1 MAKGI
6 DPKFVHYGIRKDD
19 LAMIEAICE
28 AEGVDFDWLSEDIL
42 KAYHAKKVDVIEMSD
57 NETEDII
64 RNAIQKNTSINTI
77 MLIQRIK
84 ISNYKTYLSLDLDL
98 TVDDDRPIILIG
110 GANGGGKTT
119 LFEAISGAL
128 YGLKI
133 ENKEHFMEL
142 LNQGALNTAKPE
154 ISLQITFVGKVL
166 GQQQKYILK
175 RVYQLNPQGKP
186 LESVSLNMNGNMY
199 VYGTMTAPKDRVKAE
214 QEINKIIKANLPQE
228 LSQYFLFD
236 AMQSSELLKKNVF
249 AQTIRDNFE
258 NVLGFKKYLQLKR
271 AAEKLQQEWA
281 QQRLEAEKEAQEYNE
296 LCAQKD
302 KLTADLNTCIAEQ
315 DTKYKYLA
323 SVEVEYKRAKDGA
336 QEASALNKKIQ
347 ELASKI
353 DDIVKR
359 AATYAEDLKAF
370 VDNIEIDLF
379 LPKLASNLAQ
389 EINNIL
395 HIKEQLQKENTGAY
409 PLETLKDVT
418 NKIITYLKDLSLCS
432 ESVDEEQVVSH
443 IVAIQNSTNK
453 EDPFGYLDEAEV
465 TALSNL
471 VKRTGSNQF
480 IALDRQRQELE
491 IQLSTLDNLRS
502 QKQTLEQTQAG
513 GNEYLIQNY
522 EAAQKQI
529 EKLKGQEATLKA
541 DIQRLEKRIHQF
553 DVQIQ
558 QEPDIKF
565 DTLVKLKPLFEKIAD
580 SLLKKKKAQIE
591 SEMQQQLNK
600 LLVSYK
606 GHVAKVELSDSI
618 EQFNI
623 KLYHTAGNEISL
635 NQLNA
640 ASKQIFIQVLLK
652 VLRNLGDYNPP
663 VMIDTVMGVLDN
675 ESRDALMEEYFP
687 QLAEQ
692 TILLCTTSEIR
703 TDSDYIK
710 LEPFISKTYTL
721 HRNVEAQNTTVE
733 DGYFG
738 LTLNQ

>member
-1 MAKGI
+1 
-6 DPKFVHYGIRKDD
+6 
-19 LAMIEAICE
+19 
-28 AEGVDFDWLSEDIL
+28 
-42 KAYHAKKVDVIEMSD
+42 
-57 NETEDII
+57 
-64 RNAIQKNTSINTI
+64 

-98 TVDDDRPIILIG
+98 TVDDDRPIILIV

>member
-1 MAKGI
+1 
-6 DPKFVHYGIRKDD
+6 
-19 LAMIEAICE
+19 
-28 AEGVDFDWLSEDIL
+28 
-42 KAYHAKKVDVIEMSD
+42 
-57 NETEDII
+57 
-64 RNAIQKNTSINTI
+64 

-199 VYGTMTAPKDRVKAE
+199 VYGTMTTPKDRVKAE

-315 DTKYKYLA
+315 DAKYKYLA

>member
-1 MAKGI
+1 
-6 DPKFVHYGIRKDD
+6 
-19 LAMIEAICE
+19 
-28 AEGVDFDWLSEDIL
+28 
-42 KAYHAKKVDVIEMSD
+42 
-57 NETEDII
+57 
-64 RNAIQKNTSINTI
+64 

-529 EKLKGQEATLKA
+529 EKLKNQEATLKA

>member
-1 MAKGI
+1 
-6 DPKFVHYGIRKDD
+6 
-19 LAMIEAICE
+19 
-28 AEGVDFDWLSEDIL
+28 
-42 KAYHAKKVDVIEMSD
+42 
-57 NETEDII
+57 
-64 RNAIQKNTSINTI
+64 

-249 AQTIRDNFE
+249 AQTIIDNFE

>member
-1 MAKGI
+1 
-6 DPKFVHYGIRKDD
+6 
-19 LAMIEAICE
+19 
-28 AEGVDFDWLSEDIL
+28 
-42 KAYHAKKVDVIEMSD
+42 
-57 NETEDII
+57 
-64 RNAIQKNTSINTI
+64 

-142 LNQGALNTAKPE
+142 LNQGALNTVKPE

-379 LPKLASNLAQ
+379 LPKLAANLAQ

-453 EDPFGYLDEAEV
+453 EDPFDYLDEAEV

>member
-1 MAKGI
+1 
-6 DPKFVHYGIRKDD
+6 
-19 LAMIEAICE
+19 
-28 AEGVDFDWLSEDIL
+28 
-42 KAYHAKKVDVIEMSD
+42 
-57 NETEDII
+57 
-64 RNAIQKNTSINTI
+64 

-84 ISNYKTYLSLDLDL
+84 ISNFKTYLSLDIDL

-110 GANGGGKTT
+110 GSNGGGKTT

-133 ENKEHFMEL
+133 ESKEHFMEL
-142 LNQGALNTAKPE
+142 LNQGAINKVKPE

-175 RVYQLNPQGKP
+175 RNYILNPQGRP

-199 VYGTMTAPKDRVKAE
+199 VYGTMTAPKERVRAE
-214 QEINKIIKANLPQE
+214 QEISKIIKANLPQE

-249 AQTIRDNFE
+249 QQTIRDNFE

-281 QQRLEAEKEAQEYNE
+281 EQRLEAEKEAKEYNS
-296 LCAQKD
+296 LCNQKEQ
-302 KLTADLNTCIAEQ
+302 LVIDLNTCLALQ
-315 DTKYKYLA
+315 DRLYKYMS
-323 SVEVEYKRAKDGA
+323 SVEDEYQRAKEGA
-336 QEASALNKKIQ
+336 QQAANLSKRIQDVDGKI
-347 ELASKI
+347 
-353 DDIVKR
+353 R
-359 AATYAEDLKAF
+359 AITEDAANYAETLKTF
-370 VDNIEIDLF
+370 VDNIEINVF
-379 LPKLASNLAQ
+379 LPKLTSNLSQ

-395 HIKEQLQKENTGAY
+395 RVKEQLQKQSTGAY
-409 PLETLKDVT
+409 PIETLRDVT
-418 NKIITYLKDLSLCS
+418 LKIIDYLKELSLCS
-432 ESVDEEQVVSH
+432 QAVDEENVVSH
-443 IVAIQNSTNK
+443 IVAMQNTTNAK
-453 EDPFGYLDEAEV
+453 DSYDYLNTAEV
-465 TALSNL
+465 DALRELPKKGN
-471 VKRTGSNQF
+471 GNQF
-480 IALDRQRQELE
+480 VSIDRKRQDME
-491 IQLSTLDNLRS
+491 IQFANLDNLRTE
-502 QKQTLEQTQAG
+502 KRTLEQTQAG
-513 GNEYLIQNY
+513 GNGLLIVNY
-522 EAAQKQI
+522 EDAKRSV
-529 EKLKGQEATLKA
+529 EKLKTQEDSLKNE
-541 DIQRLEKRIHQF
+541 IQRLEKRIHQF

-558 QEPDIKF
+558 QEPDVKF
-565 DTLVKLKPLFEKIAD
+565 DTLVKLRPFFDKVAD
-580 SLLKKKKAQIE
+580 NLLKKKKTQIE
-591 SEMQQQLNK
+591 TEMQSQLNR

-606 GHVAKVELSDSI
+606 GHVGRVELSDSM
-618 EQFNI
+618 ENFNI
-623 KLYHTAGNEISL
+623 KLYHSAGNEISL

-721 HRNVEAQNTTVE
+721 HRNVEEQNTTVDE
-733 DGYFG
+733 GYFG
-738 LTLNQ
+738 IPLNQ

>member
-1 MAKGI
+1 
-6 DPKFVHYGIRKDD
+6 
-19 LAMIEAICE
+19 
-28 AEGVDFDWLSEDIL
+28 
-42 KAYHAKKVDVIEMSD
+42 
-57 NETEDII
+57 
-64 RNAIQKNTSINTI
+64 

-353 DDIVKR
+353 DNIVKR

-443 IVAIQNSTNK
+443 IVAIQNSTTK

>member
-1 MAKGI
+1 
-6 DPKFVHYGIRKDD
+6 
-19 LAMIEAICE
+19 
-28 AEGVDFDWLSEDIL
+28 
-42 KAYHAKKVDVIEMSD
+42 
-57 NETEDII
+57 
-64 RNAIQKNTSINTI
+64 
-77 MLIQRIK
+77 
-84 ISNYKTYLSLDLDL
+84 
-98 TVDDDRPIILIG
+98 
-110 GANGGGKTT
+110 
-119 LFEAISGAL
+119 
-128 YGLKI
+128 
-133 ENKEHFMEL
+133 
-142 LNQGALNTAKPE
+142 
-154 ISLQITFVGKVL
+154 
-166 GQQQKYILK
+166 
-175 RVYQLNPQGKP
+175 
-186 LESVSLNMNGNMY
+186 MNGNMY

-418 NKIITYLKDLSLCS
+418 SKIITYLKDLSLCS

>member
-1 MAKGI
+1 
-6 DPKFVHYGIRKDD
+6 
-19 LAMIEAICE
+19 
-28 AEGVDFDWLSEDIL
+28 
-42 KAYHAKKVDVIEMSD
+42 
-57 NETEDII
+57 
-64 RNAIQKNTSINTI
+64 

-389 EINNIL
+389 EINNLL

-529 EKLKGQEATLKA
+529 EKLKSQEATLKA

>member
-1 MAKGI
+1 
-6 DPKFVHYGIRKDD
+6 
-19 LAMIEAICE
+19 
-28 AEGVDFDWLSEDIL
+28 
-42 KAYHAKKVDVIEMSD
+42 
-57 NETEDII
+57 
-64 RNAIQKNTSINTI
+64 

-347 ELASKI
+347 ELTSKI

-453 EDPFGYLDEAEV
+453 EDPFGFLDEAEV
-465 TALSNL
+465 AALSNL

-529 EKLKGQEATLKA
+529 EKLKVQEATLKA

-606 GHVAKVELSDSI
+606 GHIAKVELSDSI

>member
-1 MAKGI
+1 
-6 DPKFVHYGIRKDD
+6 
-19 LAMIEAICE
+19 
-28 AEGVDFDWLSEDIL
+28 
-42 KAYHAKKVDVIEMSD
+42 
-57 NETEDII
+57 
-64 RNAIQKNTSINTI
+64 

-119 LFEAISGAL
+119 LFEAINGAL

-199 VYGTMTAPKDRVKAE
+199 VYGTMTTPKDRVKAE

-347 ELASKI
+347 ELTSKI

-418 NKIITYLKDLSLCS
+418 SKIITYLKDLSLCS

-529 EKLKGQEATLKA
+529 EKLKSQEATLKA

-721 HRNVEAQNTTVE
+721 HRNVEAQNTTIE

>member
-1 MAKGI
+1 
-6 DPKFVHYGIRKDD
+6 
-19 LAMIEAICE
+19 
-28 AEGVDFDWLSEDIL
+28 
-42 KAYHAKKVDVIEMSD
+42 
-57 NETEDII
+57 
-64 RNAIQKNTSINTI
+64 

-84 ISNYKTYLSLDLDL
+84 ISNFKTYLSLDLDL

-110 GANGGGKTT
+110 GSNGGGKTT

-133 ENKEHFMEL
+133 ESKEHFMEL
-142 LNQGALNTAKPE
+142 LNQGAVNKVKPE

-175 RVYQLNPQGKP
+175 RNYILNPQSRP

-199 VYGTMTAPKDRVKAE
+199 VYGTMTAPKERVRAE
-214 QEINKIIKANLPQE
+214 QEISKIIKANLPQE

-249 AQTIRDNFE
+249 QQTIRDNFE

-281 QQRLEAEKEAQEYNE
+281 EQRLEAEKEAKEYSS
-296 LCAQKD
+296 LCNQKEQ
-302 KLTADLNTCIAEQ
+302 LVIDLNACLAEQ
-315 DTKYKYLA
+315 DRLYKYMS
-323 SVEVEYKRAKDGA
+323 SVEDEYQRAKEGA
-336 QEASALNKKIQ
+336 QQAANLSKRIQDVNGKIRAITEEAAN
-347 ELASKI
+347 
-353 DDIVKR
+353 
-359 AATYAEDLKAF
+359 YAENLKAF
-370 VDNIEIDLF
+370 VDNIEINVF
-379 LPKLASNLAQ
+379 LPKLASNLSQ

-395 HIKEQLQKENTGAY
+395 RVKEQLQKQSTGAY
-409 PLETLKDVT
+409 PIETLRDVT
-418 NKIITYLKDLSLCS
+418 SKIIDYLKELSLCS
-432 ESVDEEQVVSH
+432 QAVDEENVISH
-443 IVAIQNSTNK
+443 IVAMQNTTNAK
-453 EDPFGYLDEAEV
+453 DPYDYLNAAEV
-465 TALSNL
+465 DALRELPKKGN
-471 VKRTGSNQF
+471 GNQF
-480 IALDRQRQELE
+480 VSIDRKRQDME
-491 IQLSTLDNLRS
+491 IQLANLDNLRTE
-502 QKQTLEQTQAG
+502 KRTLEQTQAG
-513 GNEYLIQNY
+513 GNGLLITNY
-522 EAAQKQI
+522 EDAKRSVD
-529 EKLKGQEATLKA
+529 KLKTKEDSLKNE
-541 DIQRLEKRIHQF
+541 IQRLEKRIHQF

-558 QEPDIKF
+558 QEPDVKF
-565 DTLVKLKPLFEKIAD
+565 DTLVKLRPFFDKVAD
-580 SLLKKKKAQIE
+580 NLLKKKKTQIE
-591 SEMQQQLNK
+591 TEMQSQLNR

-606 GHVAKVELSDSI
+606 GHVGRVELSDSM
-618 EQFNI
+618 ENFNI
-623 KLYHTAGNEISL
+623 KLYHSAGNEISL

-721 HRNVEAQNTTVE
+721 HRNVEEQNTTIDE
-733 DGYFG
+733 GYFG
-738 LTLNQ
+738 IPLNQ

>member
-1 MAKGI
+1 
-6 DPKFVHYGIRKDD
+6 
-19 LAMIEAICE
+19 
-28 AEGVDFDWLSEDIL
+28 
-42 KAYHAKKVDVIEMSD
+42 
-57 NETEDII
+57 
-64 RNAIQKNTSINTI
+64 

-359 AATYAEDLKAF
+359 VATYAEDLKAF

-471 VKRTGSNQF
+471 VKRTGSNRF

-522 EAAQKQI
+522 EAAQRQI

-565 DTLVKLKPLFEKIAD
+565 DTLVKLKPLFEKVAD

>member
-1 MAKGI
+1 
-6 DPKFVHYGIRKDD
+6 
-19 LAMIEAICE
+19 
-28 AEGVDFDWLSEDIL
+28 
-42 KAYHAKKVDVIEMSD
+42 
-57 NETEDII
+57 
-64 RNAIQKNTSINTI
+64 

-199 VYGTMTAPKDRVKAE
+199 VYGTMTTPKDRVKAE

-315 DTKYKYLA
+315 DAKYKYLA

-379 LPKLASNLAQ
+379 LPKLAANLAQ

-418 NKIITYLKDLSLCS
+418 NKITTYLKDLSLCS

>member
-1 MAKGI
+1 
-6 DPKFVHYGIRKDD
+6 
-19 LAMIEAICE
+19 
-28 AEGVDFDWLSEDIL
+28 
-42 KAYHAKKVDVIEMSD
+42 
-57 NETEDII
+57 
-64 RNAIQKNTSINTI
+64 

-98 TVDDDRPIILIG
+98 TVDDDCPIILIG

-347 ELASKI
+347 ELAVKI

-359 AATYAEDLKAF
+359 VATYAEDLKAF

-395 HIKEQLQKENTGAY
+395 HIKEQLLKENTGAY

-453 EDPFGYLDEAEV
+453 EDPFGYLDETEV

-529 EKLKGQEATLKA
+529 EKLKVQEATLKA

-606 GHVAKVELSDSI
+606 GHIAKVELSDSI

>member
-1 MAKGI
+1 
-6 DPKFVHYGIRKDD
+6 
-19 LAMIEAICE
+19 
-28 AEGVDFDWLSEDIL
+28 
-42 KAYHAKKVDVIEMSD
+42 
-57 NETEDII
+57 
-64 RNAIQKNTSINTI
+64 

-336 QEASALNKKIQ
+336 QEASTLNKKIQ

-529 EKLKGQEATLKA
+529 EKLKSQEATLKA

>member
-1 MAKGI
+1 
-6 DPKFVHYGIRKDD
+6 
-19 LAMIEAICE
+19 
-28 AEGVDFDWLSEDIL
+28 
-42 KAYHAKKVDVIEMSD
+42 
-57 NETEDII
+57 
-64 RNAIQKNTSINTI
+64 

-379 LPKLASNLAQ
+379 LPKLAANLAQ

-432 ESVDEEQVVSH
+432 ESVAEEQVVSH

>member
-1 MAKGI
+1 
-6 DPKFVHYGIRKDD
+6 
-19 LAMIEAICE
+19 
-28 AEGVDFDWLSEDIL
+28 
-42 KAYHAKKVDVIEMSD
+42 
-57 NETEDII
+57 
-64 RNAIQKNTSINTI
+64 

-395 HIKEQLQKENTGAY
+395 HIKELLQKENTGAY

-418 NKIITYLKDLSLCS
+418 NKIISYLKDLSLCS

-529 EKLKGQEATLKA
+529 EKLKSQEATLKA

-606 GHVAKVELSDSI
+606 GHVAKVELSNSI

-640 ASKQIFIQVLLK
+640 ASKQIFIQVILK

>member
-1 MAKGI
+1 
-6 DPKFVHYGIRKDD
+6 
-19 LAMIEAICE
+19 
-28 AEGVDFDWLSEDIL
+28 
-42 KAYHAKKVDVIEMSD
+42 
-57 NETEDII
+57 
-64 RNAIQKNTSINTI
+64 

-529 EKLKGQEATLKA
+529 EKLKSQEATLKA

-721 HRNVEAQNTTVE
+721 HRNVEAQNTTCLLYTSDAADE
-733 DGYFG
+733 
-738 LTLNQ
+738 

>member
-1 MAKGI
+1 
-6 DPKFVHYGIRKDD
+6 
-19 LAMIEAICE
+19 
-28 AEGVDFDWLSEDIL
+28 
-42 KAYHAKKVDVIEMSD
+42 
-57 NETEDII
+57 
-64 RNAIQKNTSINTI
+64 

-370 VDNIEIDLF
+370 VDNVEIDLF
-379 LPKLASNLAQ
+379 LPKLAANLAQ

-606 GHVAKVELSDSI
+606 GHVARVELSDSI

>member
-1 MAKGI
+1 
-6 DPKFVHYGIRKDD
+6 
-19 LAMIEAICE
+19 
-28 AEGVDFDWLSEDIL
+28 
-42 KAYHAKKVDVIEMSD
+42 
-57 NETEDII
+57 
-64 RNAIQKNTSINTI
+64 

-258 NVLGFKKYLQLKR
+258 TVLGFKKYLQLKR

-302 KLTADLNTCIAEQ
+302 ELTADLNTCIAEQ

-710 LEPFISKTYTL
+710 QEPFISKTYTL

>member
-1 MAKGI
+1 
-6 DPKFVHYGIRKDD
+6 
-19 LAMIEAICE
+19 
-28 AEGVDFDWLSEDIL
+28 
-42 KAYHAKKVDVIEMSD
+42 
-57 NETEDII
+57 
-64 RNAIQKNTSINTI
+64 

-347 ELASKI
+347 ELAVKI

-359 AATYAEDLKAF
+359 VATYAEDLKAF

-395 HIKEQLQKENTGAY
+395 HIKEQLLKENTGAY

-453 EDPFGYLDEAEV
+453 EDPFGYLDETEV

-529 EKLKGQEATLKA
+529 EKLKVQEATLKA

-606 GHVAKVELSDSI
+606 GHIAKVELSDSI

>member
-1 MAKGI
+1 
-6 DPKFVHYGIRKDD
+6 
-19 LAMIEAICE
+19 
-28 AEGVDFDWLSEDIL
+28 
-42 KAYHAKKVDVIEMSD
+42 
-57 NETEDII
+57 
-64 RNAIQKNTSINTI
+64 

-199 VYGTMTAPKDRVKAE
+199 VYGTMTAPKDQVKAE

>member
-1 MAKGI
+1 
-6 DPKFVHYGIRKDD
+6 
-19 LAMIEAICE
+19 
-28 AEGVDFDWLSEDIL
+28 
-42 KAYHAKKVDVIEMSD
+42 
-57 NETEDII
+57 
-64 RNAIQKNTSINTI
+64 

-529 EKLKGQEATLKA
+529 EKLKSQEATLKA

-733 DGYFG
+733 DGYFS